1 MLIASGFL
9 GQGNPS
15 FIAVKF
21 EPASKNFN
29 NGASEVFSIV
39 VSNFNP
45 STTIQVEADA
55 GNRTG
60 TFSFVAGQTNCAV
73 AALSPQPTEDLIDW
87 RSRLWSSLMV
97 WAIAHW
103 ITL

>member
-45 STTIQVEADA
+45 STTIKLKLTPATA
-55 GNRTG
+55 R
-60 TFSFVAGQTNCAV
+60 
-73 AALSPQPTEDLIDW
+73 ALSASSRDKQIVRLQPFLLN
-87 RSRLWSSLMV
+87 RLK
-97 WAIAHW
+97 
-103 ITL
+103 T

>member
-1 MLIASGFL
+1 MLIASGFQ

-60 TFSFVAGQTNCAV
+60 TFSASRDKQIVR
-73 AALSPQPTEDLIDW
+73 LQPFLLN
-87 RSRLWSSLMV
+87 RLK
-97 WAIAHW
+97 
-103 ITL
+103 T